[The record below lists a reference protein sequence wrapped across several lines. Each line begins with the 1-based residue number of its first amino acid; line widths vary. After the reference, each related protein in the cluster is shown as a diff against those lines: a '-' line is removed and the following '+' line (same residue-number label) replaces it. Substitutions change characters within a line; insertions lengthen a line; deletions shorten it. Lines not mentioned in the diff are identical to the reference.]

1 MTKYKDYISARKKIQ
16 KIIEL
21 NVEGLMPESLYLLY
35 KIYKAQN
42 DNKQNDVK
50 NQILSNYNKTRFAKI
65 LENPGNLISEKNNLY
80 SQLDSLQKLFYEQR
94 FEDVIKGIDQ
104 SLVLTDDS
112 DVLFDYDLLKA
123 KSIGRME
130 GVDSY
135 EIELQKIINKYPSKE
150 QTKELKTIANQIK
163 NKWTSDDPKDSGGT
177 YLIIIV
183 SDFQDIEK
191 LKNQLSLNKLI
202 EEKNIYVE
210 RYNYETSLIVLT
222 DFNTKEDASN
232 LMVKLDSDELKN
244 NFVVLSSQYKNML
257 IYKTLDKYL
266 D

>member
-1 MTKYKDYISARKKIQ
+1 M
-16 KIIEL
+16 
-21 NVEGLMPESLYLLY
+21 
-35 KIYKAQN
+35 
-42 DNKQNDVK
+42 
-50 NQILSNYNKTRFAKI
+50 
-65 LENPGNLISEKNNLY
+65 
-80 SQLDSLQKLFYEQR
+80 
-94 FEDVIKGIDQ
+94 
-104 SLVLTDDS
+104 
-112 DVLFDYDLLKA
+112 
-123 KSIGRME
+123 
-130 GVDSY
+130 
-135 EIELQKIINKYPSKE
+135 
-150 QTKELKTIANQIK
+150 
-163 NKWTSDDPKDSGGT
+163 
-177 YLIIIV
+177 IIIV

-266 D
+266 N